1 MKLNKTIFYLF
12 LGTSLALGTTSCS
25 DYLDTEPITDQAV
38 PLSDTPYTT
47 AVQAENLMNTI
58 YNGLGNEYWQL
69 DYFFNGDAQSDV
81 AYMGGDNPQ
90 NKQQA
95 EYRIQATNSNVSLD

>member
-47 AVQAENLMNTI
+47 AVRIPPGNYYGKYL
-58 YNGLGNEYWQL
+58 LG
-69 DYFFNGDAQSDV
+69 
-81 AYMGGDNPQ
+81 GGY
-90 NKQQA
+90 
-95 EYRIQATNSNVSLD
+95 EI